1 MLPTPTRYFV
11 VAAAAEGAT
20 RLNAFDN
27 ALLSARIGN
36 VNLVRLS
43 SILPPGA
50 VYDSDLQLPPG
61 ALVPTAYGSII
72 SEVEGELIAAAV
84 GVIISDDSVGVIM
97 EYGGKCSREEAYE
110 AVSKMLDEAF
120 ARRGLTAKEKKIA
133 AVEHR
138 VERVGCCLAAV
149 PLWY

>member
-1 MLPTPTRYFV
+1 MLPTPTRYFIT
-11 VAAAAEGAT
+11 AASAEGAT
-20 RLNAFDN
+20 ALNAFDN
-27 ALLSARIGN
+27 ALLAARIGN

-50 VYDSDLQLPPG
+50 VYESDLELPPG
-61 ALVPTAYGSII
+61 ALVPIAYGSIV
-72 SEVEGELIAAAV
+72 SDTPGELIAAAV
-84 GVIISDDSVGVIM
+84 GVIVSPGDIGVIM
-97 EYGGKCSREEAYE
+97 EFGGKCNRDEAHA
-110 AVSKMLDEAF
+110 AVNRMLDEAF
-120 ARRGLTAKEKKIA
+120 ARRGLSAKDKRIA

>member
-1 MLPTPTRYFV
+1 MLPTPNRYFLT
-11 VAAAAEGAT
+11 AAAAEGLT

-27 ALLSARIGN
+27 ALLAARIGN

-50 VYDSDLQLPPG
+50 VYDAALELPPG
-61 ALVPTAYGSII
+61 ALVPTAYGTII
-72 SEVEGELIAAAV
+72 SEVEGELIAAAI
-84 GVIISDDSVGVIM
+84 GVIIAEGSFGVIM
-97 EYGGKCSREEAYE
+97 EYGGRCSRAEAHA
-110 AVSKMLDEAF
+110 AVDRMLDDAF
-120 ARRGLTAKEKKIA
+120 ARRGLKAADKKIV

>member
-11 VAAAAEGAT
+11 TAAAAEGSS

-50 VYDSDLQLPPG
+50 MYDSDLQLPPG
-61 ALVPTAYGSII
+61 ALVPTAYGAII
-72 SEVEGELIAAAV
+72 SDVPGEQIAAAV
-84 GVIISDDSVGVIM
+84 GVIISADSVGVIM

-110 AVSKMLDEAF
+110 VVSKMLDEAF
-120 ARRGLTAKEKKIA
+120 ARRGLTAVDKKIA

-138 VERVGCCLAAV
+138 VDRVGCCLAAV
-149 PLWY
+149 PMWY

>member
-11 VAAAAEGAT
+11 TAACAEGSTA
-20 RLNAFDN
+20 LNAFDN
-27 ALLSARIGN
+27 ALLAARIGN

-43 SILPPGA
+43 SILPPNA
-50 VYDSDLQLPPG
+50 VYDSNLQLPPG
-61 ALVPTAYGSII
+61 ALVPTAYGSIVCD
-72 SEVEGELIAAAV
+72 VEGKLIAAAA
-84 GVIISDDSVGVIM
+84 GVIVSPDSIGVIM
-97 EYGGKCSREEAYE
+97 EFGGKCSRQEAHDI
-110 AVSKMLDEAF
+110 VSKMLDEAF
-120 ARRGLTAKEKKIA
+120 ARRGLTVKEKRIA